1 MNVTQ
6 LEMME
11 NGLKRIRY
19 WQNKVRGLFCEEK
32 GFQGLNYKKPGA

>member
-11 NGLKRIRY
+11 TGLKRKRY
-19 WQNKVRGLFCEEK
+19 CQNKVRGLFCEEK
-32 GFQGLNYKKPGA
+32 GFQGLNYKKLGA